1 MRCATRK
8 ILAFQ
13 AFPAFELER
22 SNFCKHPG
30 NNDFSGKLNH
40 PAREMKKEYSASEF
54 AAISTIGRG
63 L

>member
-1 MRCATRK
+1 MKRATRK

-13 AFPAFELER
+13 AFRAFEPKR
-22 SNFCKHPG
+22 SNSCKRRR
-30 NNDFSGKLNH
+30 NNDFSGKLSH
-40 PAREMKKEYSASEF
+40 PAREMQKEYSPGEF